1 MFEKALG
8 DLVDRTA
15 ADRFDAGDREE
26 IGDEVTGGVGIGAGE
41 RGQHTLVF
49 RRPAR
54 GGERQPVEI
63 VGERGF
69 AVEVFDQ
76 AALPRRCEIERG
88 DEGGEQP
95 HVADANLRRRQA
107 VESGRLE
114 PKRQHFGVGRRLV
127 MPGEGLDPGLHE
139 LGGGA
144 LAMAKHR
151 SEIAEAGRLAGPR
164 RLQIGARDR
173 NGEIG
178 PQAQFAAVGI
188 AGKKQ
193 PPADVLAREVEK
205 RLRRLQDRRID
216 LHVAGAHIGGD
227 EFLCVGVR
235 CVGGKLRHLG
245 AGVSGGPLT
254 RRESLFDEDLPRAVN
269 ADRPRQRARRRL
281 ALR

>member
-1 MFEKALG
+1 
-8 DLVDRTA
+8 
-15 ADRFDAGDREE
+15 
-26 IGDEVTGGVGIGAGE
+26 
-41 RGQHTLVF
+41 
-49 RRPAR
+49 
-54 GGERQPVEI
+54 
-63 VGERGF
+63 
-69 AVEVFDQ
+69 
-76 AALPRRCEIERG
+76 
-88 DEGGEQP
+88 
-95 HVADANLRRRQA
+95 LRRRQA

-127 MPGEGLDPGLHE
+127 LPGEGLDPGLHE

-151 SEIAEAGRLAGPR
+151 SEIAETGRLAGPR

-254 RRESLFDEDLPRAVN
+254 RRESLFDEDLRRAVN